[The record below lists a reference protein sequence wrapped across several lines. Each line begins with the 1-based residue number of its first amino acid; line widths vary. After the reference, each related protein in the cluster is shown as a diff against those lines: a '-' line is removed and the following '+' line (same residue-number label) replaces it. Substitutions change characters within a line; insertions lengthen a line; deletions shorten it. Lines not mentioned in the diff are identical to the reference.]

1 MEDYNSTSAMQI
13 AALRA
18 GHAGGAMGAAAP
30 MQGGQRTPISEA
42 DLARIKATMPPG
54 APMNAQQPSSAL
66 PPGAPMNA
74 QQPSSALPP
83 GAPMGANRGTPLSEA
98 DLEIVRQITREL
110 NGR

>member
-1 MEDYNSTSAMQI
+1 
-13 AALRA
+13 
-18 GHAGGAMGAAAP
+18 
-30 MQGGQRTPISEA
+30 
-42 DLARIKATMPPG
+42 
-54 APMNAQQPSSAL
+54 
-66 PPGAPMNA
+66 MNA

>member
-66 PPGAPMNA
+66 PPGAPM
-74 QQPSSALPP
+74 
-83 GAPMGANRGTPLSEA
+83 GANRGTPLSEA